1 MTDTFSMSLL
11 NNYLTSHTDEH
22 PIPKYNVPS
31 TNLIVFQVSNMYQKA
46 TVVPAYT
53 YLSLAESFG
62 GFAIV
67 VVVIAKI
74 LASICKLNA
83 LQYEIL

>member
-1 MTDTFSMSLL
+1 
-11 NNYLTSHTDEH
+11 
-22 PIPKYNVPS
+22 
-31 TNLIVFQVSNMYQKA
+31 MYTKA

-74 LASICKLNA
+74 FASICKLNA